1 MYIMGFIYCITS
13 ARSGL
18 RYYGSTSR
26 EIITRFHEH
35 LENYDT
41 WNASQSF
48 TLYSNGEMKIA
59 KPTFITSYKVIK
71 HGDAQIEMVEECA
84 TLDLIEREKHHIRS
98 NPCVNMVFKDPR
110 HYHGYNRP
118 K

>member
-1 MYIMGFIYCITS
+1 MGFIYCISS

-26 EIITRFHEH
+26 DIITRYNEH
-35 LENYDT
+35 LERYDI
-41 WNASQSF
+41 WKASQSF

-59 KPTFITSYKVIK
+59 KPAFISSYKVIK
-71 HGDAQIEMVEECA
+71 HGDARVEMVEECA

-98 NPCVNMVFKDPR
+98 NNCVNIEFKDYR

-118 K
+118 R